1 MLIHQVKVLQSVA
14 ASIIEGG
21 RGVTGTAFPKQPEN
35 RLNSMSLKDRPFS
48 TCSRSSY
55 LIKSGC

>member
-35 RLNSMSLKDRPFS
+35 RLNSMSLKDRPFLDVFEKFLP
-48 TCSRSSY
+48 Y
-55 LIKSGC
+55 